1 MNKTSESKMRK
12 VVLLVVLSII
22 TVCVAKSLD
31 TVLKKKARKLARRCK
46 KIYRHDLKDIKWED
60 QEILRNIEKICD
72 PVNIRQRRYVRDD
85 LKTSEDLTE
94 LARSQSNIIDQIV
107 NSHNEEK
114 RFFID
119 LSNDDACRY
128 LDHTYISHCIYI
140 FISEI
145 GGL

>member
-1 MNKTSESKMRK
+1 MRK

-46 KIYRHDLKDIKWED
+46 QIYRHDLKDIKWED
-60 QEILRNIEKICD
+60 QEILRKIEKICD

-128 LDHTYISHCIYI
+128 LDHI
-140 FISEI
+140 
-145 GGL
+145 